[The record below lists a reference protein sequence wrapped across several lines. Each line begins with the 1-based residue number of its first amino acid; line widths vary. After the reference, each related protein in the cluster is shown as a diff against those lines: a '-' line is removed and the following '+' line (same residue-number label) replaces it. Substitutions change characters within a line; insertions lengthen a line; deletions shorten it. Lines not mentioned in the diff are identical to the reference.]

1 MASPASCAA
10 EHLLLTENF
19 PLLLA
24 NRARILAHPQLGLAW
39 SPSMY
44 LSLAYISGG
53 GMLPL
58 RLLLTAWEQDLMTG
72 KCPHCDGDQPS
83 KSLHLFC
90 VGGSVLSGAN
100 RGWGVCACC
109 HQAADFTFT
118 SGSDGELFS
127 QWVGR
132 TVALKKSLGI
142 PDEFAVQWQGIA
154 AVEEARGGMTIDGE
168 RVFVGE
174 NEPGAGTKRRPELA
188 SVPPTMARL
197 VATLRS
203 QPDGFSR

>member
-1 MASPASCAA
+1 MASPANSTD
-10 EHLLLTENF
+10 EHLLLTENL

-24 NRARILAHPQLGLAW
+24 NRAKILAHPQLGLAW

-72 KCPHCDGDQPS
+72 KCPHCDGGLPS
-83 KSLHLFC
+83 KSLHLFH

-100 RGWGVCACC
+100 KGWGVCACC
-109 HQAADFTFT
+109 HQASDFTYI
-118 SGSDGELFS
+118 SDSVDELFA

-132 TVALKKSLGI
+132 TVTLKNSLGI
-142 PDEFAVQWQGIA
+142 PDNFAVQWQGTD
-154 AVEEARGGMTIDGE
+154 AVEEARGGMTISDE
-168 RVFVGE
+168 RVFMGD

-188 SVPPTMARL
+188 SVPPSMARL
-197 VATLRS
+197 VEILK
-203 QPDGFSR
+203 G